1 MNQWCKTKEGGSN
14 MRAQIIILT
23 LIIVCAMII
32 GCTTQTTQDQAKNQT
47 QEVDILAGNASEDL
61 YNTDL
66 NQIPNLEIVYKDFE
80 QWKLQND

>member
-1 MNQWCKTKEGGSN
+1 